1 MRVPTRSSPR
11 PDGEQREL
19 LDAARL
25 GDQEAF
31 RGLVEPHRAELH
43 AHCYRVLGSH
53 HDAEDALQDA
63 LLLAWRGLGRFEGR
77 GELRS
82 WLYTIA
88 TNASL
93 DALARRA
100 KRFVPVEHVP
110 LADSDSPE
118 PEMRLP
124 RSVWQKRWGAEGSG
138 VAGSLA
144 APGERYERREAVA
157 LAFIAARQHLPRR
170 QRIVLVLRD
179 VLGFSVKEV
188 GQRLDSTA
196 ASVNSALQRAHRAL
210 DELPQKGGRPTLRAL
225 GDSQL
230 RGTVESFIDAFE
242 CGEVDAILELLA
254 EDAA

>member
-19 LDAARL
+19 RDAAQL

-43 AHCYRVLGSH
+43 AHCYRMLGSH

-63 LLLAWRGLGRFEGR
+63 LLFAWRGLGRFEGR

-100 KRFVPVEHVP
+100 KRFVPVE
-110 LADSDSPE
+110 
-118 PEMRLP
+118 
-124 RSVWQKRWGAEGSG
+124 Q
-138 VAGSLA
+138 
-144 APGERYERREAVA
+144 AVA

>member
-1 MRVPTRSSPR
+1 
-11 PDGEQREL
+11 
-19 LDAARL
+19 
-25 GDQEAF
+25 
-31 RGLVEPHRAELH
+31 
-43 AHCYRVLGSH
+43 
-53 HDAEDALQDA
+53 
-63 LLLAWRGLGRFEGR
+63 
-77 GELRS
+77 
-82 WLYTIA
+82 
-88 TNASL
+88 
-93 DALARRA
+93 
-100 KRFVPVEHVP
+100 
-110 LADSDSPE
+110 
-118 PEMRLP
+118 
-124 RSVWQKRWGAEGSG
+124 VWQKRWGAEGSG